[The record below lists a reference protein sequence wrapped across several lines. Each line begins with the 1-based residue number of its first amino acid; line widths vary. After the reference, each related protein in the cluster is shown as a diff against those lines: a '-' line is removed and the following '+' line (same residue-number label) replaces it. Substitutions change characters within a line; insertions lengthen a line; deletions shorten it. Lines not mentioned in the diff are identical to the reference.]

1 MRWPHTPYVINWVQT
16 PRDKRTHIVVLVVGG
31 LSWVGVKLQWKKNS
45 LLKDLA
51 RTPFERRSLLNFG
64 SFTWWSGFLSKQRF
78 DLQLFLKNVWWQ
90 WSQRVINYSEEMLTR
105 HFCPPIRQSVRN
117 SGHAEGGWQQSP
129 NAFRNSY
136 DTPPPPPPPPWV
148 SAKTMLAR
156 IKTFSYWLLPWFVEY
171 VHIHPPH
178 TNFHESHTFS

>member
-1 MRWPHTPYVINWVQT
+1 ME
-16 PRDKRTHIVVLVVGG
+16 
-31 LSWVGVKLQWKKNS
+31 KNS

-64 SFTWWSGFLSKQRF
+64 SFTWWSRFLSKQRF

-105 HFCPPIRQSVRN
+105 HFCLPIRQSVRN

-129 NAFRNSY
+129 YAFRNSY
-136 DTPPPPPPPPWV
+136 DTPPPHHHHLPLEFQPKPCWRESKLSV
-148 SAKTMLAR
+148 
-156 IKTFSYWLLPWFVEY
+156 IDFCHGLLNMYIYTHLTQISMKVIRFRKISSLNPEPMQ
-171 VHIHPPH
+171 I
-178 TNFHESHTFS
+178 SM

>member
-1 MRWPHTPYVINWVQT
+1 ME
-16 PRDKRTHIVVLVVGG
+16 
-31 LSWVGVKLQWKKNS
+31 KNS

-90 WSQRVINYSEEMLTR
+90 WSQRVINCSEEMLTR

-129 NAFRNSY
+129 KQPSYAFRNSY
-136 DTPPPPPPPPWV
+136 DTPPTTTTSPL
-148 SAKTMLAR
+148 S
-156 IKTFSYWLLPWFVEY
+156 FSQNHAGENQNFQLLTCHGLLNMYIYTHLTQISMKVIRFRKISSLNPEPMQ
-171 VHIHPPH
+171 I
-178 TNFHESHTFS
+178 SM